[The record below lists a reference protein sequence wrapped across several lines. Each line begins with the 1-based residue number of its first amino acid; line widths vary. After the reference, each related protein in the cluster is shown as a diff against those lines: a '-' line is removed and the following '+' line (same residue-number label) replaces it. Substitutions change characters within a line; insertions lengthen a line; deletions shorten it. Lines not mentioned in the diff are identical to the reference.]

1 MPRSGAWQPVLPE
14 SVSILP
20 DIKRTGWI
28 RFIAPALGVVLFSGL
43 AQASTIVSTSLSL
56 TSLQITSGIG
66 TVEILSPLTAS
77 AFASAYDSL
86 GGSDANFNSVNNTAA
101 SVSASTKLANASGGA
116 SASALTASASGGV
129 NIPGMLDATAGTS
142 PGPYGSL
149 SGTFEILDSASMT
162 SPVNVTI
169 NAALSYSQSLMTDAF
184 GEQANSEVIFQ
195 LNLPDVTASPFLF
208 LDNPLQIGPNT
219 TLTAFGSPT
228 LSGSTS
234 SLGLLTNTPY
244 SIYIEADA
252 ESSAINTSPEPASFL
267 LIGAGLLLIGAR
279 RQKRG

>member
-1 MPRSGAWQPVLPE
+1 MHRNHWNPARPE
-14 SVSILP
+14 SVSILA
-20 DIKRTGWI
+20 DIKRTGLL
-28 RFIAPALGVVLFSGL
+28 RFIAPALGVFLLAGL
-43 AQASTIVSTSLSL
+43 AQANSIVSTSLSL
-56 TSLQITSGIG
+56 TNLQITSGIG

-86 GGSDANFNSVNNTAA
+86 GGSDANFNTVNNTAT

-149 SGTFEILDSASMT
+149 SGTFEIMGPGST
-162 SPVNVTI
+162 PSPVNVTI
-169 NAALSYSQSLMTDAF
+169 KAALSYSQSLMTDAY

-195 LNLPDVTASPFLF
+195 LNLPDVTATPFLF

-219 TLTAFGSPT
+219 TLAASRSPT

>member
-1 MPRSGAWQPVLPE
+1 MFKHVHRSQMAPRMPALAHGRRARLVGLLAPVLGAF
-14 SVSILP
+14 LL
-20 DIKRTGWI
+20 
-28 RFIAPALGVVLFSGL
+28 AGV
-43 AQASTIVSTSLSL
+43 AQANTIVSTSLSL
-56 TSLQITSGIG
+56 TSLQITPSIG
-66 TVEILSPLTAS
+66 AVEILSPLTAS
-77 AFASAYDSL
+77 TFASAYDSL
-86 GGSDANFNSVNNTAA
+86 GGSDANFNTVNDAA
-101 SVSASTKLANASGGA
+101 TSVSASTTLASASGGA

-149 SGTFEILDSASMT
+149 SGMFEIRDTASMT

-195 LNLPDVTASPFLF
+195 LNLPDVTATSFLF

-219 TLTAFGSPT
+219 TLAASGSPT

-252 ESSAINTSPEPASFL
+252 ESSAINISPEPASFL

-279 RQKRG
+279 RPKRG